1 MQDSERRLNLFC
13 RREKTKIYWK
23 TLILIWCF
31 YERLYREIVFQGSES
46 RHLSVRVIRLSE
58 RRDCAEA
65 ALPCYP
71 AGRDLKV
78 VNEIQKL
85 WTYEP
90 EQEIVL
96 LQWSGRNLRGKE

>member
-1 MQDSERRLNLFC
+1 M
-13 RREKTKIYWK
+13 
-23 TLILIWCF
+23 
-31 YERLYREIVFQGSES
+31 
-46 RHLSVRVIRLSE
+46 IRLSE

-65 ALPCYP
+65 ALPSYP

-85 WTYEP
+85 CTYET